1 MTGSHNEFIDELRKD
16 PVKLKKF
23 LRDVMGPSCRIIEGV
38 EKEHMLTVFRLI
50 KPTDTSNNQHTWTT
64 VYHHAGKEYHLTD
77 GVGFD
82 ELTEILPENDDEKS

>member
-1 MTGSHNEFIDELRKD
+1 MTGSHNEFMDELRKD

-23 LRDVMGPSCRIIEGV
+23 LRDVMGSPRRTIEGV
-38 EKEHMLTVFRLI
+38 EKEHMLTVFSLI
-50 KPTDTSNNQHTWTT
+50 EPTSNSNNQHTWTT